1 MRFPEFYASRRR
13 PVISVE
19 VYPPKPESSQE
30 GFRKVISRLVSL
42 RPDFL
47 TVTYGAFG
55 SAQVRT
61 VEIAEMIRRE
71 FSIECAC
78 HLTCVGATPADIER
92 ILGGIRTAGIENIVA
107 LRGDPPQGQESF
119 APPPGGYR
127 HAIDLVGHIRRAGG
141 FGVAVAAYTEKH
153 PEAPDAA
160 ADLQRFREK
169 VDAGADIA
177 ITQLFYDN
185 RHYWNFVERARAL
198 GIGIPIV
205 PGILPILSLGQVKRI
220 TGMCGASV
228 PERLLEM
235 LDAAGSDEEA
245 ALEVGVRHAVAQ
257 AWDLLIH
264 GAPGVHFYVLNK
276 SWHMVRI
283 LEGLRPLLAEL
294 DSRGGT
300 ALPPPPAPAQV
311 PRR

>member
-107 LRGDPPQGQESF
+107 LRGTPPR
-119 APPPGGYR
+119 A
-127 HAIDLVGHIRRAGG
+127 RRAS
-141 FGVAVAAYTEKH
+141 
-153 PEAPDAA
+153 
-160 ADLQRFREK
+160 R
-169 VDAGADIA
+169 
-177 ITQLFYDN
+177 
-185 RHYWNFVERARAL
+185 
-198 GIGIPIV
+198 
-205 PGILPILSLGQVKRI
+205 
-220 TGMCGASV
+220 
-228 PERLLEM
+228 
-235 LDAAGSDEEA
+235 
-245 ALEVGVRHAVAQ
+245 
-257 AWDLLIH
+257 
-264 GAPGVHFYVLNK
+264 
-276 SWHMVRI
+276 
-283 LEGLRPLLAEL
+283 RPPA
-294 DSRGGT
+294 GT
-300 ALPPPPAPAQV
+300 ATPSTW
-311 PRR
+311 